1 LKIQLFFFNPPTY
14 FLWNNHLIPFKI
26 RSLIK
31 NIITIN
37 ELSTWSSLK
46 FFNNIP
52 NIEWSLMFKTLNS
65 LEHNSQLY
73 SFRIKILTNNLPTMQ
88 NLNIRY
94 PYLYTTSIC
103 CQCPNVEDT
112 LYILICTKNTI
123 NIQQALL
130 NIINNTLTTLN
141 ISSISSTILLNI
153 LLHFTLNTTNLQYHH
168 ILNLLVG
175 TISSTTFNNIKILTK
190 KQTIPLLINL
200 SNNLLSWFFN
210 EIWFSR
216 NIAQHQWETA
226 RNITP
231 KSKRTKLFLP
241 TISSVPNTNP
251 TTTPTT
257 NNSSAIEKWLLQG
270 YSLTF
275 CFI

>member
-1 LKIQLFFFNPPTY
+1 
-14 FLWNNHLIPFKI
+14 
-26 RSLIK
+26 
-31 NIITIN
+31 
-37 ELSTWSSLK
+37 
-46 FFNNIP
+46 
-52 NIEWSLMFKTLNS
+52 
-65 LEHNSQLY
+65 
-73 SFRIKILTNNLPTMQ
+73 MQ

-94 PYLYTTSIC
+94 PYLYTTSAC

-112 LYILICTKNTI
+112 LHILICTKNTI

-226 RNITP
+226 RNITS

-270 YSLTF
+270 YPLSS